1 MATPAVLRYRTLII
15 ACLASFLIA
24 VFPFPASHAEPA
36 EESGV
41 EVSSFGEFTDALEQL
56 QSTGGTVVLT
66 QDVTVPAGESY
77 VYNNGRYRKEITVET
92 CGHTIRVEGYLS
104 LWPFLTVR
112 GSGAEIFR
120 VCAGG
125 DLRMVSIALDA
136 GEDGT
141 AVIQDEGAFLTLGS
155 EEDMGLPAFSCTGR
169 IVTPQTVTAAASW
182 SYDCA
187 HLPVVRVPDGA
198 DFSAG
203 MLPGGVPAFV
213 NRDYAE
219 FEETVPVV
227 WDESTFPAEPERT
240 LVTGAF
246 AQGYTAFADDTPRCL
261 VVWESDEGPFFLNV
275 YLEQA
280 TQSYEM
286 VYMHGESSRPGTVRV
301 QASDDGEAWTEIT
314 GTDGYAPVQTQADSS
329 FFWLL
334 TYDRTDPAQAR
345 PRYYRMVQVT
355 DDGTEVFSDALGLS
369 GDMIFTAADIEGG
382 RGGETSPDE
391 GDDPLDSGSEDSS
404 PSESVPESA
413 VPQPPAPSSSQSSAE
428 PAAPASPETAA
439 ADPGSRADA
448 EAAAVFEPDEPQ
460 TAPGVAASSGAQEA
474 ESVSSSSAQEPE
486 GSDSAPPHRTGA
498 SDRIAGTAAVLCILA
513 AAVALSVFLRRNK

>member
-112 GSGAEIFR
+112 GSGAELFR

-187 HLPVVRVPDGA
+187 HLPVVRVPDGT

-203 MLPGGVPAFV
+203 MLRGGVPAFV

-227 WDESTFPAEPERT
+227 GTNRRFPP
-240 LVTGAF
+240 
-246 AQGYTAFADDTPRCL
+246 
-261 VVWESDEGPFFLNV
+261 
-275 YLEQA
+275 
-280 TQSYEM
+280 
-286 VYMHGESSRPGTVRV
+286 SRN
-301 QASDDGEAWTEIT
+301 
-314 GTDGYAPVQTQADSS
+314 
-329 FFWLL
+329 
-334 TYDRTDPAQAR
+334 
-345 PRYYRMVQVT
+345 
-355 DDGTEVFSDALGLS
+355 
-369 GDMIFTAADIEGG
+369 G
-382 RGGETSPDE
+382 RS
-391 GDDPLDSGSEDSS
+391 
-404 PSESVPESA
+404 
-413 VPQPPAPSSSQSSAE
+413 
-428 PAAPASPETAA
+428 
-439 ADPGSRADA
+439 
-448 EAAAVFEPDEPQ
+448 
-460 TAPGVAASSGAQEA
+460 
-474 ESVSSSSAQEPE
+474 
-486 GSDSAPPHRTGA
+486 
-498 SDRIAGTAAVLCILA
+498 
-513 AAVALSVFLRRNK
+513 

>member
-1 MATPAVLRYRTLII
+1 M
-15 ACLASFLIA
+15 
-24 VFPFPASHAEPA
+24 
-36 EESGV
+36 
-41 EVSSFGEFTDALEQL
+41 
-56 QSTGGTVVLT
+56 
-66 QDVTVPAGESY
+66 
-77 VYNNGRYRKEITVET
+77 
-92 CGHTIRVEGYLS
+92 
-104 LWPFLTVR
+104 
-112 GSGAEIFR
+112 
-120 VCAGG
+120 
-125 DLRMVSIALDA
+125 
-136 GEDGT
+136 
-141 AVIQDEGAFLTLGS
+141 
-155 EEDMGLPAFSCTGR
+155 
-169 IVTPQTVTAAASW
+169 
-182 SYDCA
+182 
-187 HLPVVRVPDGA
+187 
-198 DFSAG
+198 
-203 MLPGGVPAFV
+203 
-213 NRDYAE
+213 
-219 FEETVPVV
+219 

-246 AQGYTAFADDTPRCL
+246 APGYTAFADDTPRCL

-301 QASDDGEAWTEIT
+301 QASDDGETWTEIT

-413 VPQPPAPSSSQSSAE
+413 VPEPPAPSSSQSSAE
-428 PAAPASPETAA
+428 PASPAPPETAA

-460 TAPGVAASSGAQEA
+460 TSHSVAASSGAQGA

-486 GSDSAPPHRTGA
+486 SSGSAPQHRTGA